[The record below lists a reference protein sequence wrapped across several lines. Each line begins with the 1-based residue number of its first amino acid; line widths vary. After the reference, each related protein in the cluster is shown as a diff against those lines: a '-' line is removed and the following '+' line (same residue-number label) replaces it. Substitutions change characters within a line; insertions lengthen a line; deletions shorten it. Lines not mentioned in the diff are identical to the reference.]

1 MSSKT
6 LNDIQEQA
14 IASNLARVF
23 IQQGNHV
30 LLDWGKPQT
39 LLQSYSITKS
49 IMGLAMGLLWDQ
61 KLINELHTPIY
72 HFFPEWDQG
81 YKQQVTL
88 WHLLTHT
95 SGLQDDPT
103 YEDIIRAPDSIQL
116 ALCAELT
123 SLPGEKYNYNNKAT
137 NLIPGVIERITGKS
151 AENFINESLF
161 NPLKIQNFEWRQ
173 DKKGNIYGAAGLKIA
188 AEELIKIGKLVLD
201 KGQWDGNSLLSHEW
215 LSLMTTKTSIGTPAC
230 GLLWWIYENPTIIA
244 AQGYLGQRL
253 YIYPEKQII
262 GVQQYD
268 RDENPSNQPHNIVDL
283 RELITQ
289 L

>member
-6 LNDIQEQA
+6 LKDIQAKA

-23 IQQGNHV
+23 IQQESKV
-30 LLDWGKPQT
+30 LLDWGKPQA

-49 IMGLAMGLLWDQ
+49 IMGLAIGFLWDQ
-61 KLINELHTPIY
+61 KLINDIHTPIY
-72 HFFPEWDQG
+72 YFFPEWDQG
-81 YKQQVTL
+81 HKQQITL

-137 NLIPGVIERITGKS
+137 NLIPGVIERITRKS
-151 AENFINESLF
+151 AENFINETLF
-161 NPLKIQNFEWRQ
+161 NPLKIRNFEWRQ
-173 DKKGNIYGAAGLKIA
+173 DKRGNIYGASGLKIA

-201 KGQWDGNSLLSHEW
+201 RGEWDKNSLLSQAW
-215 LSLMTTKTSIGTPAC
+215 LSLMTTKTSIGAPAC

-262 GVQQYD
+262 AVQQYD
-268 RDENPSNQPHNIVDL
+268 REENPSSQPHNIIDL